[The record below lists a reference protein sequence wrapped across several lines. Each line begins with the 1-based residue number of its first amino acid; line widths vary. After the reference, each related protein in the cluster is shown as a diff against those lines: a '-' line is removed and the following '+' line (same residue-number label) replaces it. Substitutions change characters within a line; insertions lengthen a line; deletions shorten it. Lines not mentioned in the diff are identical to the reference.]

1 MFPRFRFTL
10 SNTIAGSVVVSE
22 PGGWDTAV
30 LKLERNEDYHSL
42 VEFYDQPMLFY
53 GQDGRYNGGIEYIRE
68 IEKSQG
74 PDAQVTIL
82 VEISEDDGTT
92 YETMFSGLLDI
103 TSIKE
108 TDFYK
113 LESGVIR
120 NDFWQK
126 FINRKSTDVDLS
138 STTDLDGSA
147 RTNPGSY
154 TLNLP
159 SQSIRQSYY
168 AQQGTDVVYT
178 AVPAGQYGVMSLD
191 TISKDEIKERFDYP
205 STNSSTEPFETFI
218 VALAGSYYID
228 AHIYANDGGTYPTS
242 SSSITSVDVYIKL
255 VQSGVTTRTAF
266 TRATHGTN
274 PTTGY
279 TDFTYTN
286 TVTLNVG
293 DSITFYFK
301 NTSGGPATFQW
312 IKFFSNYI
320 QIDADTT
327 YTDTTCDAFY
337 LIDSATSIVSKLVG
351 QNSPITSTFL
361 NSACGKYALTTG
373 LLVRGYPIASK
384 PFQMSFDDWWA
395 GANPILN
402 LGLGYT
408 SISGTNYIEIEKKE
422 DFYNPTTILN
432 LDYVNKIERSYDTK
446 YIFKNIEIGYQKWSA
461 ESDSGVD
468 DPQTKRKY
476 RTRFKTVGEDIS
488 ILSKFYAAS
497 LGIEQTRRNRAEI
510 NKDWR
515 LDNDIMIIA
524 LKSSDRTIPE
534 KSENFTSVTGLTN
547 YTTRY
552 NIRISAG
559 RIFRNWLKF
568 FNGCLNWYT
577 SNDDFYFASGEGN
590 YDMTSTL
597 STTADCP
604 GDGVSFSEKQDI
616 DSGAGNSFM
625 FIPIVYEFEHPLTW
639 NEYKVMRT
647 YRKNAIGV
655 SRTNTGHVPCHILSV
670 EYHVTEGKAK
680 FKVLQGQTTGL

>member
-1 MFPRFRFTL
+1 
-10 SNTIAGSVVVSE
+10 
-22 PGGWDTAV
+22 
-30 LKLERNEDYHSL
+30 
-42 VEFYDQPMLFY
+42 
-53 GQDGRYNGGIEYIRE
+53 
-68 IEKSQG
+68 
-74 PDAQVTIL
+74 
-82 VEISEDDGTT
+82 
-92 YETMFSGLLDI
+92 
-103 TSIKE
+103 
-108 TDFYK
+108 
-113 LESGVIR
+113 
-120 NDFWQK
+120 
-126 FINRKSTDVDLS
+126 
-138 STTDLDGSA
+138 
-147 RTNPGSY
+147 
-154 TLNLP
+154 
-159 SQSIRQSYY
+159 
-168 AQQGTDVVYT
+168 
-178 AVPAGQYGVMSLD
+178 
-191 TISKDEIKERFDYP
+191 
-205 STNSSTEPFETFI
+205 
-218 VALAGSYYID
+218 
-228 AHIYANDGGTYPTS
+228 
-242 SSSITSVDVYIKL
+242 
-255 VQSGVTTRTAF
+255 
-266 TRATHGTN
+266 
-274 PTTGY
+274 
-279 TDFTYTN
+279 
-286 TVTLNVG
+286 
-293 DSITFYFK
+293 
-301 NTSGGPATFQW
+301 
-312 IKFFSNYI
+312 
-320 QIDADTT
+320 
-327 YTDTTCDAFY
+327 
-337 LIDSATSIVSKLVG
+337 
-351 QNSPITSTFL
+351 
-361 NSACGKYALTTG
+361 
-373 LLVRGYPIASK
+373 
-384 PFQMSFDDWWA
+384 MSFEDWWA

-625 FIPIVYEFEHPLTW
+625 FIPIVYEFEHPITW

-655 SRTNTGHVPCHILSV
+655 SRTNTGHVPCHIVSV